1 MDVLYLLQTRNI
13 RANKP
18 KECIMISN
26 ELTINGMTC
35 QHCVMSLKAA
45 LNKIKM
51 LDVVEVQI
59 GSARV
64 EYEAGQVNEEQ
75 LETAVK
81 EAGYELV
88 S

>member
-1 MDVLYLLQTRNI
+1 
-13 RANKP
+13 
-18 KECIMISN
+18 MISN

-64 EYEAGQVNEEQ
+64 EYETGQVNEEQ

>member
-1 MDVLYLLQTRNI
+1 
-13 RANKP
+13 
-18 KECIMISN
+18 MISN